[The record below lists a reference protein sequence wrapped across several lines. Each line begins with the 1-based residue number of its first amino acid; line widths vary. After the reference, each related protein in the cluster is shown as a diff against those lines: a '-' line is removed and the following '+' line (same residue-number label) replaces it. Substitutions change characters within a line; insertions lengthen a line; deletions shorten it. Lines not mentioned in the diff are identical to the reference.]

1 MKKKLNIGLIGH
13 KFMGKAHSHALRDIS
28 MFFELDSEP
37 VMHTLCGIGEDLEAT
52 ARRYGWQRHT
62 QSWED
67 VIGDPDIDIVDVCT
81 PGNTHCEIVTA
92 AARAGKHVLCE
103 KPLALNADE
112 ALQMYRA
119 AETAGVRHLVN
130 FNYRRVPAVAL
141 AKALTEEGRLGT
153 IYHFRAVYQ
162 QDWPL
167 DAKFPY
173 LWRFDKTVAGAGSMA
188 DKGSHI
194 VDLARYLVGEIDEV
208 AAANEIFV
216 KHRPVAGSPGAR
228 KEVTTDD
235 AAVFIARL
243 AGGAMALFLT
253 SRMSAGHKNCLA
265 FEVNGSQGSLMFDLE
280 RMNELEVYFR
290 GEQPEGFRTVMVTDA
305 AAHRYIQNWW
315 PPGHVLGWEHTFVH
329 QYYEFL
335 QGIMGGCQPAPSFL
349 DGLRNQEVLDAIEVA
364 AREKRWVAVSRAEAA
379 G

>member
-1 MKKKLNIGLIGH
+1 MKKKLNVGLIGH

-37 VMHTLCGIGEDLEAT
+37 VMRALCGIGEDLAAT
-52 ARRYGWQRHT
+52 AARYGWQQHT
-62 QSWED
+62 QSWEAVVEDPEID
-67 VIGDPDIDIVDVCT
+67 VIDVCT
-81 PGNTHCEIVTA
+81 PGDTHCRIVVA
-92 AARAGKHVLCE
+92 AAQAGKHVLCE
-103 KPLALNADE
+103 KPLALNAGE
-112 ALQMYRA
+112 ALEMYRA
-119 AETAGVRHLVN
+119 AEAAGVRHLVN
-130 FNYRRVPAVAL
+130 FNYRRVPAVNLARAL
-141 AKALTEEGRLGT
+141 IEEGRLGT
-153 IYHFRAVYQ
+153 IYHFRAMYQ

-167 DAKFPY
+167 DPDFPY

-194 VDLARYLVGEIDEV
+194 VDLARNLVGEIDEV
-208 AAANEIFV
+208 AAANEILV
-216 KHRPVAGSPGAR
+216 KHRPVAEQPGAR

-235 AAVFIARL
+235 AAVFLTRF
-243 AGGAMALFLT
+243 AGGTMGLFLT
-253 SRMSAGHKNCLA
+253 SRMSAGHKNYLT
-265 FEVNGSQGSLMFDLE
+265 FEVNGSQGSLVFNLE

-305 AAHRYIQNWW
+305 AYHRYITNWW

-335 QGIMGGCQPAPSFL
+335 QAISGGYQASPSFL

-364 AREKRWVAVSRAEAA
+364 AREKRWVPVSRVEAT